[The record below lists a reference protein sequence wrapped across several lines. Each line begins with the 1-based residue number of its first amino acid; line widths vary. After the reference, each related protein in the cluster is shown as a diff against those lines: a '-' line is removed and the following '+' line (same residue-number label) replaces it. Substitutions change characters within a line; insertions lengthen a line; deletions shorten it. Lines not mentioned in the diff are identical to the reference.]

1 VETAERFIFAL
12 RAGEPRAVEAANRL
26 LGTLARK
33 HPPEHLTARQDE
45 VLSWL
50 AHGLSMGEIAA
61 ELRVSEHTVRDHVK
75 EARRRL
81 GARTGP
87 HVVALW
93 LAQQTEAA

>member
-1 VETAERFIFAL
+1 LRRK
-12 RAGEPRAVEAANRL
+12 RAGEPRAVEARDRL

-45 VLSWL
+45 VVYL
-50 AHGLSMGEIAA
+50 AGAWAVGGEIAA
-61 ELRVSEHTVRDHVK
+61 ELGVSVETVRTHMK

-81 GARTGP
+81 GARTSA

-93 LAQQTEAA
+93 LASQRSS